1 MSNTFLSQSDFKRTV
16 HHTDKLRVAAYIRV
30 STDEDDQENSFEVQK
45 AYFEETLN
53 RNHHWI
59 SAGVFSDY
67 GITGTQKKNRAGFNR
82 MMRKCTEGKIDR
94 ILCKSIS
101 RLARNTADFIRT
113 LDTLHDCGV
122 SIYFEKENIDTTEAV
137 SSFVLTALAALAQ
150 EESLSISENIKW
162 ANEKRFPAG
171 EVPNLVIY
179 GYRYCKGKNEYSI
192 AESGYKMRNIEIVP
206 EEAEVVRHIFTEVA
220 NGKKYVDVARGLN
233 ARSVPPPERKKGD
246 RNCLWSGR
254 DIGNIIKRER
264 YVGDVLIQKTITVDA
279 LSHKT
284 VSNRGEAPQYLI
296 HDHHPAII
304 DRSLFNIVQAVGSVT
319 KDLNT
324 EKGYGIIGKKT
335 ERRRK

>member
-1 MSNTFLSQSDFKRTV
+1 MSNTFLSQSDFKRTI

-59 SAGVFSDY
+59 SAWVFSDY

-113 LDTLHDCGV
+113 LDTLHECGV

-150 EESLSISENIKW
+150 EESLS
-162 ANEKRFPAG
+162 
-171 EVPNLVIY
+171 
-179 GYRYCKGKNEYSI
+179 
-192 AESGYKMRNIEIVP
+192 
-206 EEAEVVRHIFTEVA
+206 
-220 NGKKYVDVARGLN
+220 
-233 ARSVPPPERKKGD
+233 
-246 RNCLWSGR
+246 
-254 DIGNIIKRER
+254 
-264 YVGDVLIQKTITVDA
+264 
-279 LSHKT
+279 
-284 VSNRGEAPQYLI
+284 
-296 HDHHPAII
+296 
-304 DRSLFNIVQAVGSVT
+304 
-319 KDLNT
+319 
-324 EKGYGIIGKKT
+324 
-335 ERRRK
+335 